1 MVVGSIESEAW
12 RIQLSENLSNIRVQF
27 RLDGGSDEGLAILG
41 TEDQMNKYRRQR
53 LGHCGFPLSID
64 FGLSALED
72 PRRINVSWGVA
83 PGFFIARLWRLSI
96 KKFAVAVC
104 LIALRQNRLCPAID
118 KSMKE

>member
-64 FGLSALED
+64 FALSALED
-72 PRRINVSWGVA
+72 PAEDTRFLGRCPRLFYRA
-83 PGFFIARLWRLSI
+83 PL
-96 KKFAVAVC
+96 
-104 LIALRQNRLCPAID
+104 ALEHKEVRCCCVFNCASSKPACPAID
-118 KSMKE
+118 KPIKE